1 MNLID
6 ILISTVLGLIMFGI
20 GSSMSFKDFNYVF
33 KNLKAFILGLS
44 LQMVFLPIFAFC
56 IAAFSNLSPD
66 LKVGL
71 FIISICPGGA
81 TSNFISYLVNAN
93 TALSIA
99 LTSINSVLI
108 LITIPLLSQKSILYF
123 TENSKVVNLSIQDTF
138 IQVFTIIIIPS
149 LLGIIFNKYYKKIA
163 MSLKKPLKVIN
174 VLLLAIV
181 FAIKFFAGTESG
193 GSGIT
198 KNEILQLLPFCLLL
212 HIGAILISYNFS
224 RKIIKLSNYDSTTI
238 GIEVGLQN
246 TTLALL
252 VTGTIIN
259 NVEMTKPALVF
270 AIFSFFTTLL
280 FAFFTIQKRYD

>member
-1 MNLID
+1 
-6 ILISTVLGLIMFGI
+6 MFGI
-20 GSSMSFKDFNYVF
+20 GSSMSFKDFGYVF
-33 KNLKAFILGLS
+33 KNLKVLITGLS
-44 LQMVFLPIFAFC
+44 LQMIFLPTFAFF
-56 IAAFSNLSPD
+56 IAIFSNLSPE

-93 TALSIA
+93 TALSVA
-99 LTSINSVLI
+99 LTSINSLLI
-108 LITIPLLSQKSILYF
+108 LITIPFLSQKSIFYF
-123 TENSKVVNLSIQDTF
+123 TENSKIVNLPIEDTF
-138 IQVFTIIIIPS
+138 NQIFIIIIIPGLS
-149 LLGIIFNKYYKKIA
+149 GMIFNKYCKKSA
-163 MSLKKPLKVIN
+163 FSLKKPLKVTNI
-174 VLLLAIV
+174 LLLATV

-212 HIGAILISYNFS
+212 HIGAILISYIFS
-224 RKIIKLSNYDSTTI
+224 RKIIKLSNTDSTTI

-246 TTLALL
+246 TTLTLL

-259 NVEMTKPALVF
+259 NIEMTKPALVF

-280 FAFFTIQKRYD
+280 FALITIPKKL